1 MRFDEIDAIETYNDP
16 NSCNRSDDEQLY
28 TITEWNGTELS
39 HQTKA
44 DVVDHVRDELTTTLF
59 RINVQGDDDDH
70 FEVAKEY
77 LELFEAIREEE
88 TDEFI

>member
-1 MRFDEIDAIETYNDP
+1 MTPDQIDEIETYNDP
-16 NSCNRSDDEQLY
+16 GSCDHSDDEQLY
-28 TITEWNGTELS
+28 TITEWDGTELS

-44 DVVDHVRDELTTTLF
+44 DVVDYVRDELTTTLF

-77 LELFEAIREEE
+77 LEQFSAITEEE
-88 TDEFI
+88 

>member
-1 MRFDEIDAIETYNDP
+1 MRLDKIDAINAQKDS
-16 NSCNRSDDEQLY
+16 NSCYGSNGEPLY
-28 TITEWNGTELS
+28 MITDWDGTELS

-44 DVVDHVRDELTTTLF
+44 DVVDYVHDELTTTLF

-77 LELFEAIREEE
+77 LEQFSAIMEEQL
-88 TDEFI
+88 

>member
-1 MRFDEIDAIETYNDP
+1 MRFDEIDEIETYNDP
-16 NSCNRSDDEQLY
+16 GSCDHSDDEQLY
-28 TITEWNGTELS
+28 TITEWDGTELS

-44 DVVDHVRDELTTTLF
+44 DVVDYVRDELTTTLF

-77 LELFEAIREEE
+77 LEQFSALQEEE
-88 TDEFI
+88 

>member
-1 MRFDEIDAIETYNDP
+1 MTPDQIDAIKAQKDSNCCNGS
-16 NSCNRSDDEQLY
+16 NSEPLY
-28 TITEWNGTELS
+28 MITEWNGTELS

-44 DVVDHVRDELTTTLF
+44 DVVDYVRDELTTTLF

-77 LELFEAIREEE
+77 LEQFSAIMEEQL
-88 TDEFI
+88 